1 MVEKREEKSKHT
13 EEGIGI
19 AGFVLGILSII
30 FFIGGAGIVIGIV
43 GFSLC
48 LSQQRK
54 HPTRLGKIGLILN
67 VIGFALG
74 IIFLIAYTAYL
85 FPKMQEIMQQSQA
98 FPVA

>member
-1 MVEKREEKSKHT
+1 MVEKKEDKHT

-30 FFIGGAGIVIGIV
+30 FFVGGAGIVIGIV
-43 GFSLC
+43 GFFLC
-48 LSQQRK
+48 LYQQKR

-67 VIGFALG
+67 VIGFVIGL
-74 IIFLIAYTAYL
+74 IFLIAYMVYL
-85 FPKMQEIMQQSQA
+85 LPKMQEIIQQAQN